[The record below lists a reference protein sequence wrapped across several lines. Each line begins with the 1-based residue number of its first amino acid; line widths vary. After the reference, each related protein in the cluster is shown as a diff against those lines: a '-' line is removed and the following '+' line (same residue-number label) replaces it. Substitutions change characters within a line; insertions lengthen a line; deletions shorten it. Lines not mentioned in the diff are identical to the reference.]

1 MGDSYMTSSE
11 LRAVARQNLEGTWGI
26 SVGVALVA
34 SLLGG
39 SMAGAGSNVNF
50 NVSEENIRNLPP
62 VFWTVLLPLVSVAG
76 LLSLVALILGGTV
89 ELGYARFLLK
99 QHDRKELQFSDLFSQ
114 FERFGTG
121 FAQQF
126 LRVLFTTL
134 WMLLFIIP
142 GIVKGLSYAMTPF
155 ILEEH
160 PEMTASQAIKASM
173 QLMDGHKMDLFILGL
188 SFIGWSLLACLTM
201 GIGFLF
207 LNPYMNAAYAA
218 FYRSISTGRQEARAY
233 VPPVEF

>member
-1 MGDSYMTSSE
+1 M
-11 LRAVARQNLEGTWGI
+11 ARRNLEGTWGI

-34 SLLGG
+34 ALLGG
-39 SMAGAGSNVNF
+39 LIVGTGSNINF
-50 NVSEENIRNLPP
+50 NFNEDTVRNLPP
-62 VFWTVLLPLVSVAG
+62 IFWTVLLPLVSLAG
-76 LLSLVALILGGTV
+76 LLGIVSFILGGTV
-89 ELGYARFLLK
+89 ELGYAKFLPK
-99 QHDRKELQFSDLFSQ
+99 QYDRKELQFSDLFSQ

-121 FAQQF
+121 FAQKF
-126 LRVLFTTL
+126 LRTL
-134 WMLLFIIP
+134 YTCLWALLLVIP

-160 PEMTASQAIKASM
+160 PEMTASEAIKASM
-173 QLMDGHKMDLFILGL
+173 KLMDGHKMDLFILGL
-188 SFIGWSLLACLTM
+188 TFIGWEILACLTM

>member
-1 MGDSYMTSSE
+1 MTSSE
-11 LRAVARQNLEGTWGI
+11 LRAIARRNLEGTWGI

-34 SLLGG
+34 AILGG
-39 SMAGAGSNVNF
+39 LIVGTGSNINF
-50 NVSEENIRNLPP
+50 NFNEDTVRNLPP
-62 VFWTVLLPLVSVAG
+62 IFWTVLLPLVSVAG
-76 LLSLVALILGGTV
+76 LLSLAALILGGTV
-89 ELGYARFLLK
+89 ELGYAKFLLK
-99 QHDRKELQFSDLFSQ
+99 QYDRKQLQFSDLFSQ

-121 FAQQF
+121 FAQKF
-126 LRVLFTTL
+126 LRTLFTVL
-134 WMLLFIIP
+134 WSLLFIIP

-160 PEMTASQAIKASM
+160 PEMTASEAIKASM
-173 QLMDGHKMDLFILGL
+173 RLMDGHKMDLFILGL
-188 SFIGWSLLACLTM
+188 TFIGWQILACLTM

>member
-1 MGDSYMTSSE
+1 MTSSE

-89 ELGYARFLLK
+89 ELGYAKFLLK

-121 FAQQF
+121 FAQKF
-126 LRVLFTTL
+126 LRTLFIVV
-134 WMLLFIIP
+134 WSLLFIIP

-218 FYRSISTGRQEARAY
+218 FYRDISRKQEAGSY

>member
-76 LLSLVALILGGTV
+76 LLSLAALILGGTV
-89 ELGYARFLLK
+89 ELGYAKFLLK
-99 QHDRKELQFSDLFSQ
+99 QHDRKELQFSDQFSQ

-121 FAQQF
+121 FAQKF
-126 LRVLFTTL
+126 LRILYITL
-134 WMLLFIIP
+134 WTLLLVIP

-218 FYRSISTGRQEARAY
+218 FYRSISTERQEARAY

>member
-1 MGDSYMTSSE
+1 MTSSE
-11 LRAVARQNLEGTWGI
+11 LRAMARRNLEGTWGI

-34 SLLGG
+34 ALLGG
-39 SMAGAGSNVNF
+39 LIVGTGSNINF
-50 NVSEENIRNLPP
+50 NFNEDTVRNLPP
-62 VFWTVLLPLVSVAG
+62 IFWTVLLPMVSLAG
-76 LLSLVALILGGTV
+76 LLGIVSFILGGTV
-89 ELGYARFLLK
+89 ELGYAKFLLK
-99 QHDRKELQFSDLFSQ
+99 QYDRKELQFSDLFSQ

-121 FAQQF
+121 FAQKF
-126 LRVLFTTL
+126 LRTLFTVL
-134 WMLLFIIP
+134 WSLLFIIP

-160 PEMTASQAIKASM
+160 PEMTASEAIKASM
-173 QLMDGHKMDLFILGL
+173 KLMDGHKMDLFILGL
-188 SFIGWSLLACLTM
+188 SFIGWRLLACLTM

>member
-1 MGDSYMTSSE
+1 MTSSE
-11 LRAVARQNLEGTWGI
+11 LRAIARRNLEGTWGI

-34 SLLGG
+34 AILGG
-39 SMAGAGSNVNF
+39 SMAGAGSNINF
-50 NVSEENIRNLPP
+50 NINEESIRNLPP
-62 VFWTVLLPLVSVAG
+62 IFWTVLLPLVSVAG
-76 LLSLVALILGGTV
+76 LLGIVSFILGGTV
-89 ELGYARFLLK
+89 ELGYAKFLLK
-99 QHDRKELQFSDLFSQ
+99 QYDRKQLQFSDLFSQ

-121 FAQQF
+121 FAQKF
-126 LRVLFTTL
+126 LRTLFTVL
-134 WMLLFIIP
+134 WSLLFIIP

-160 PEMTASQAIKASM
+160 PEMTASEAIKASM
-173 QLMDGHKMDLFILGL
+173 KLMDGHKMDLFILGL

-207 LNPYMNAAYAA
+207 LNPYINAAYAA
-218 FYRSISTGRQEARAY
+218 FYRGISGQRQEARSY

>member
-1 MGDSYMTSSE
+1 MTSSE
-11 LRAVARQNLEGTWGI
+11 LRAIARRNLEGTWGI

-34 SLLGG
+34 AILGG
-39 SMAGAGSNVNF
+39 LIVGTGSNINF
-50 NVSEENIRNLPP
+50 NFNEDTVRNLPP
-62 VFWTVLLPLVSVAG
+62 IFWTVLLPLVSVAG
-76 LLSLVALILGGTV
+76 LLGIVSFILGGTV
-89 ELGYARFLLK
+89 ELGYAKFLLK
-99 QHDRKELQFSDLFSQ
+99 QYDRKQLQFSDLFSQ

-160 PEMTASQAIKASM
+160 PEMTASEAIEASM
-173 QLMDGHKMDLFILGL
+173 RLMDGHKMDLFILGL
-188 SFIGWSLLACLTM
+188 TFIGWQILACLTM

>member
-1 MGDSYMTSSE
+1 MTSSE
-11 LRAVARQNLEGTWGI
+11 LRAIARRNLEGTWGI

-34 SLLGG
+34 ALLGG
-39 SMAGAGSNVNF
+39 LIVGTGSNINF
-50 NVSEENIRNLPP
+50 NFNEDTVRNLPP
-62 VFWTVLLPLVSVAG
+62 IFWTVLLPLVSLAG
-76 LLSLVALILGGTV
+76 LLGIVSFILGGTV
-89 ELGYARFLLK
+89 ELGYAKFLLK
-99 QHDRKELQFSDLFSQ
+99 QYDRKQLQFSDLFSQ

-121 FAQQF
+121 FAQKF
-126 LRVLFTTL
+126 LRTLFTVL
-134 WMLLFIIP
+134 WSLLFIIP

-160 PEMTASQAIKASM
+160 PEMTASEAIKASM
-173 QLMDGHKMDLFILGL
+173 RLMDGHKMDLFILGL
-188 SFIGWSLLACLTM
+188 TFIGWQILACLTM

>member
-1 MGDSYMTSSE
+1 MTSSE
-11 LRAVARQNLEGTWGI
+11 LRAMARRNLEGTWGI

-34 SLLGG
+34 ALLGG
-39 SMAGAGSNVNF
+39 LIVGTGSNINF
-50 NVSEENIRNLPP
+50 NFNEDTVRHLPP
-62 VFWTVLLPLVSVAG
+62 IFWTVLLPLVSLAG
-76 LLSLVALILGGTV
+76 LLGIVSFILGGTV
-89 ELGYARFLLK
+89 ELGYAKFLLK
-99 QHDRKELQFSDLFSQ
+99 QYDRKELQFSDLFSQ

-121 FAQQF
+121 FAQTF
-126 LRVLFTTL
+126 LRTLFTVL
-134 WMLLFIIP
+134 WSLLFIIP

-160 PEMTASQAIKASM
+160 PEMTASEAIKASM
-173 QLMDGHKMDLFILGL
+173 KLMDGHKMDLFILGL
-188 SFIGWSLLACLTM
+188 TFIGWQILACLTM

>member
-1 MGDSYMTSSE
+1 MTSSE
-11 LRAVARQNLEGTWGI
+11 LRAIARRNLEGTWDI

-34 SLLGG
+34 ALLGG
-39 SMAGAGSNVNF
+39 LIVGTGSNINF
-50 NVSEENIRNLPP
+50 NLNEDTVRNLPP
-62 VFWTVLLPLVSVAG
+62 IFWTVLLPLASLAG
-76 LLSLVALILGGTV
+76 LLGIVSFILGGTV
-89 ELGYARFLLK
+89 ELGYAKFLLK
-99 QHDRKELQFSDLFSQ
+99 QYDRKELQFSDLFSQ

-121 FAQQF
+121 FAQKF
-126 LRVLFTTL
+126 LRTLFTVL
-134 WMLLFIIP
+134 WSLLFIIP

-160 PEMTASQAIKASM
+160 PEMTASEAIKASM
-173 QLMDGHKMDLFILGL
+173 RLMDGHKMDLFILGL
-188 SFIGWSLLACLTM
+188 TFIGWQILACLTM

-233 VPPVEF
+233 APPVEF

>member
-76 LLSLVALILGGTV
+76 LLSLAALILGGTV
-89 ELGYARFLLK
+89 ELGYAKFLLK

-114 FERFGTG
+114 FDRFGTG
-121 FAQQF
+121 FAQKF
-126 LRVLFTTL
+126 LRTLFIVL
-134 WMLLFIIP
+134 WSLLFIIP

-155 ILEEH
+155 ILEDH

-218 FYRSISTGRQEARAY
+218 FYRDISRKQEAGSY

>member
-1 MGDSYMTSSE
+1 MTSSE
-11 LRAVARQNLEGTWGI
+11 LRAIARRNLEGTWGI

-34 SLLGG
+34 AILGG
-39 SMAGAGSNVNF
+39 SMAGAGSNINF
-50 NVSEENIRNLPP
+50 NINEESIRNLPP
-62 VFWTVLLPLVSVAG
+62 IFWTVLLPLVSVAG
-76 LLSLVALILGGTV
+76 LLGIVSFILGGTV
-89 ELGYARFLLK
+89 ELGYAKFLLK
-99 QHDRKELQFSDLFSQ
+99 QYDRKQLQFSDLFSQ

-121 FAQQF
+121 FAQKF
-126 LRVLFTTL
+126 LRTLFTVL
-134 WMLLFIIP
+134 WSLLFIIP

-160 PEMTASQAIKASM
+160 PEMTASEAIKASM
-173 QLMDGHKMDLFILGL
+173 KLMDGHKMDLFILGL

-207 LNPYMNAAYAA
+207 LNPYINAAYAA
-218 FYRSISTGRQEARAY
+218 FYRSISGQRQEARSY

>member
-1 MGDSYMTSSE
+1 MTSSE
-11 LRAVARQNLEGTWGI
+11 LRAIARRNLEGTWGI

-34 SLLGG
+34 ALLGG
-39 SMAGAGSNVNF
+39 LIVGTGSNINF
-50 NVSEENIRNLPP
+50 NFNEDTVRNLPP
-62 VFWTVLLPLVSVAG
+62 IFWTVLLPLVSVAG
-76 LLSLVALILGGTV
+76 LLSLAALILGGTV
-89 ELGYARFLLK
+89 ELGYAKFLLK
-99 QHDRKELQFSDLFSQ
+99 QYDRKQLQFSDLFSQ

-121 FAQQF
+121 FAQKF
-126 LRVLFTTL
+126 LRTLFTVL
-134 WMLLFIIP
+134 WSLLFIIP

-160 PEMTASQAIKASM
+160 PEMTASEAIKASM
-173 QLMDGHKMDLFILGL
+173 RLMDGHKMDLFILGL
-188 SFIGWSLLACLTM
+188 TFIGWQILACLTM

-218 FYRSISTGRQEARAY
+218 FYRSVSTGRQEARAY

>member
-1 MGDSYMTSSE
+1 MTSSE
-11 LRAVARQNLEGTWGI
+11 LRAIARRNLEGTWGI

-34 SLLGG
+34 AILGG
-39 SMAGAGSNVNF
+39 LIVGTGSNINF
-50 NVSEENIRNLPP
+50 NFNEDTVRNLPP
-62 VFWTVLLPLVSVAG
+62 IFWTVLLPLVSLAG
-76 LLSLVALILGGTV
+76 LLGIVSFILGGTV
-89 ELGYARFLLK
+89 ELGYAKFLLK
-99 QHDRKELQFSDLFSQ
+99 QYDRKELQFSDLFSQ

-160 PEMTASQAIKASM
+160 PEMTASEAIKASIR
-173 QLMDGHKMDLFILGL
+173 LMDGHKMDLFILGL
-188 SFIGWSLLACLTM
+188 TFIGWQILACLTM

>member
-1 MGDSYMTSSE
+1 MS
-11 LRAVARQNLEGTWGI
+11 AVLIATAVVAVIGFVI
-26 SVGVALVA
+26 GVALVA
-34 SLLGG
+34 AILGG

-50 NVSEENIRNLPP
+50 NVNEESIRNLPP
-62 VFWTVLLPLVSVAG
+62 VLWTVLLPLVSLAG
-76 LLSLVALILGGTV
+76 LLGIVSFILGGTV
-89 ELGYARFLLK
+89 ELGYAKFLLK
-99 QHDRKELQFSDLFSQ
+99 QYDRKQLQFSDLFSQ

-121 FAQQF
+121 FAQKF
-126 LRVLFTTL
+126 LRTLFTVL
-134 WMLLFIIP
+134 WSLLFIIP

-218 FYRSISTGRQEARAY
+218 FYRDISRKQEAGSY

>member
-1 MGDSYMTSSE
+1 M
-11 LRAVARQNLEGTWGI
+11 ARRNLEGTWGI

-34 SLLGG
+34 ALLGG
-39 SMAGAGSNVNF
+39 LIVGTGSNINF
-50 NVSEENIRNLPP
+50 NFNEDTVRNLPP
-62 VFWTVLLPLVSVAG
+62 IFWTVLMPLVSLAG
-76 LLSLVALILGGTV
+76 LLGIVSFILGGTV
-89 ELGYARFLLK
+89 ELGYAKFLLK
-99 QHDRKELQFSDLFSQ
+99 QYDRKELQFSDLFSQ

-126 LRVLFTTL
+126 LRMLYTCL
-134 WMLLFIIP
+134 WALLLVIP

-160 PEMTASQAIKASM
+160 PEMTASEAIKASM
-173 QLMDGHKMDLFILGL
+173 KLMDGHKMDLFILGL
-188 SFIGWSLLACLTM
+188 TFLGWEILACLTM

-218 FYRSISTGRQEARAY
+218 FYRNISGQRQEARSYA
-233 VPPVEF
+233 PPVEF

>member
-1 MGDSYMTSSE
+1 MTSSE
-11 LRAVARQNLEGTWGI
+11 LRAIARRNLEGTWGI

-34 SLLGG
+34 ALLGG
-39 SMAGAGSNVNF
+39 AIAGTGSNINF
-50 NVSEENIRNLPP
+50 NFNEDTVRSLPP
-62 VFWTVLLPLVSVAG
+62 IFWTVLLPLASLAG
-76 LLSLVALILGGTV
+76 LLGIVSFILGGTV
-89 ELGYARFLLK
+89 ELGYAKFLLK
-99 QHDRKELQFSDLFSQ
+99 QHDKKELQFSDLFSQ

-121 FAQQF
+121 FAQKF
-126 LRVLFTTL
+126 LRMLYTCL
-134 WMLLFIIP
+134 WALLLVIP

-160 PEMTASQAIKASM
+160 PEMTASEAIKASM
-173 QLMDGHKMDLFILGL
+173 KLMDGHKMDLFILGL
-188 SFIGWSLLACLTM
+188 TFIGWEILACLTM

-218 FYRSISTGRQEARAY
+218 FYRSISGSRQEANAY

>member
-1 MGDSYMTSSE
+1 MTSSE
-11 LRAVARQNLEGTWGI
+11 LRAIARRNLEGTWGI

-34 SLLGG
+34 AILGG
-39 SMAGAGSNVNF
+39 LIVGTGSNINF
-50 NVSEENIRNLPP
+50 NFNEDTVRNLPP
-62 VFWTVLLPLVSVAG
+62 IFWTVLLPLVSVAG
-76 LLSLVALILGGTV
+76 LLGIVSFILGGTV
-89 ELGYARFLLK
+89 ELGYAKFLLK
-99 QHDRKELQFSDLFSQ
+99 QYDRKQLQFSDLFSQ

-160 PEMTASQAIKASM
+160 PEMTASEAIKASM
-173 QLMDGHKMDLFILGL
+173 RLMDGHKMDLFILGL
-188 SFIGWSLLACLTM
+188 TFIGWQILACLTM

-218 FYRSISTGRQEARAY
+218 FYRSISGTWQEANAY
-233 VPPVEF
+233 IPPIEF

>member
-1 MGDSYMTSSE
+1 MTSSE
-11 LRAVARQNLEGTWGI
+11 LRAIARRNLEGTWGI

-34 SLLGG
+34 ALLGG
-39 SMAGAGSNVNF
+39 SMAGTESNINF
-50 NVSEENIRNLPP
+50 NINEENIRNLPP

-76 LLSLVALILGGTV
+76 LLGIVSFILGGTV
-89 ELGYARFLLK
+89 ELGYAKFLLK
-99 QHDRKELQFSDLFSQ
+99 QYDRKQLQFSDLFSQ

-121 FAQQF
+121 FAQKF
-126 LRVLFTTL
+126 LRTL
-134 WMLLFIIP
+134 YTCLWALLLVIP

-160 PEMTASQAIKASM
+160 PEMTASEAIKASM
-173 QLMDGHKMDLFILGL
+173 RLMDGHKMDLFILGL
-188 SFIGWSLLACLTM
+188 TFIGWQILACLTM
-201 GIGFLF
+201 GIGFLV

-218 FYRSISTGRQEARAY
+218 FYRSISTGRQEARSY

>member
-1 MGDSYMTSSE
+1 M
-11 LRAVARQNLEGTWGI
+11 ARRNLEGTWGI

-34 SLLGG
+34 ALLGG
-39 SMAGAGSNVNF
+39 LIVGTGSNINF
-50 NVSEENIRNLPP
+50 NFNEDTVCNLPP
-62 VFWTVLLPLVSVAG
+62 IFWTVLLPMVSLAG
-76 LLSLVALILGGTV
+76 LLGIVSFILGGTV
-89 ELGYARFLLK
+89 ELGYAKFLLK
-99 QHDRKELQFSDLFSQ
+99 QYDKKELQFSDLFSQ

-121 FAQQF
+121 FAQKF
-126 LRVLFTTL
+126 LRTLFTVL
-134 WMLLFIIP
+134 WSLLFIIP

-160 PEMTASQAIKASM
+160 PEMTASEAIKAS
-173 QLMDGHKMDLFILGL
+173 QKLMDGHKMDLFILGL
-188 SFIGWSLLACLTM
+188 TFIGWQILACLTM

-218 FYRSISTGRQEARAY
+218 FYRSVSTGRQEARAY